1 MANGTQ
7 FDGYQTVM
15 LTTLAD
21 GELHSGQE
29 IANKLGVS
37 RTAVWK
43 HLQKLEAAGIALETV
58 KGKGYRIAGG
68 LELLDADKIQ
78 QLLPAHSRALLT
90 RLDVLASATSTN
102 DQVMSQARQSGS
114 GHVCLAEQQTAGR
127 GRRGR
132 QWISPFGKNIYL
144 SAGWEYEGGAAV
156 LEGLSLAVGVAI
168 VKAFSAAGISGVQLK
183 WPNDVL
189 WQGKKLAGVL
199 LEMSGDASGRCYVVV
214 GIGIN
219 VEMSEQDAKDISQT
233 WVDLRSIAREDL
245 KNNPGRN
252 LLVALLIEQLFLVL
266 EDYAARRFVAYK
278 NDWQTL
284 NAFSNQQVVLTTAT
298 ETLSG
303 KMSGVTDAGA
313 LILNCDGEEK
323 VFYGGEVS
331 LRGFSRDT

>member
-7 FDGYQTVM
+7 FDEYQSVM

-58 KGKGYRIAGG
+58 KGKGYRIVGG
-68 LELLDADKIQ
+68 LELLDAATIQ
-78 QLLPAHSRALLT
+78 HHLPAHSRALLT
-90 RLDVLASATSTN
+90 RLEVLASASSTN
-102 DQVMSQARQSGS
+102 DQVLSQARQAGS
-114 GHVCLAEQQTAGR
+114 GYVCLAEQQTAGR

-168 VKAFSAAGISGVQLK
+168 VKAFSAAGIPGVQLK

-219 VEMSEQDAKDISQT
+219 VEMSEHDAKDISQQ
-233 WVDLRSIAREDL
+233 WVDLHSIARENS

-252 LLVALLIEQLFLVL
+252 LLAALLIEQLFSVL
-266 EDYAARRFVAYK
+266 ESYAGKRFVAYK
-278 NDWQTL
+278 NDWQAL
-284 NAFSNQQVVLTTAT
+284 NAFSNQPVILTTSN
-298 ETLSG
+298 ETFSG

-313 LILNCDGEEK
+313 LVLDCDGQEK

-331 LRGFSRDT
+331 LRGVSGDT